1 MIRENPRIVF
11 RALQEDAELLAEVR
25 RLVLTDEVL
34 AMPGQLADVIERQ
47 DRAEGQLAEV
57 IRVQNALLETQNRI
71 LSDQDDMLE
80 TQGRLLEGQDEMRG
94 DIRALHGM
102 YRRQH
107 DDQSRFRGG
116 YADRGAR
123 KNSPD
128 IVGLFARHLGIS
140 PRQLNISELS
150 EAERKDMIGQ
160 NLEALRELDTS
171 DTAWLTFPRGDVIAR
186 ITDWDENGA
195 DAFYIAIEAS
205 YTGSRRDAQRAVDHA
220 KILRR
225 ATGQDAYPVV
235 AAVRMAPSAESMV
248 SDDVAQFVETG
259 NEDFAFWY
267 QLGEEGM
274 EPPDVC

>member
-25 RLVLTDEVL
+25 RLILTDELL
-34 AMPGQLADVIERQ
+34 AMPGQLAEVIET
-47 DRAEGQLAEV
+47 
-57 IRVQNALLETQNRI
+57 QNALLETQN
-71 LSDQDDMLE
+71 
-80 TQGRLLEGQDEMRG
+80 RLLEGQDEMRG

-107 DDQSRFRGG
+107 DDQGRFRGG

-128 IVGLFARHLGIS
+128 IVGLFARRLGIS
-140 PRQLNISELS
+140 PRQLNISDLS
-150 EAERKDMIGQ
+150 EAERKEMIGQ

-171 DTAWLTFPRGDVIAR
+171 DTAWLTFPRGDMIAR

-195 DAFYIAIEAS
+195 DPFYIAVEAS

-235 AAVRMAPSAESMV
+235 AAVRMAPNARSMV
-248 SDDVAQFVETG
+248 SDDVAQFVEAR
-259 NEDFAFWY
+259 NEDSAFWY
-267 QLGEEGM
+267 QLGESDL

>member
-25 RLVLTDEVL
+25 RLVLTDELL
-34 AMPGQLADVIERQ
+34 AMPGQLAEVIERQ

-57 IRVQNALLETQNRI
+57 IKTQNSLLETQN
-71 LSDQDDMLE
+71 
-80 TQGRLLEGQDEMRG
+80 RLLEGQDEMRG

-150 EAERKDMIGQ
+150 EAERKEMIGQ

-171 DTAWLTFPRGDVIAR
+171 DTAWLTFPRGDIISR
-186 ITDWDENGA
+186 ITNWDENGS
-195 DAFYIAIEAS
+195 DPFYIAVEAS

-235 AAVRMAPSAESMV
+235 AAVRMAPNARSMV
-248 SDDVAQFVETG
+248 SDDVAQFLEAR
-259 NEDFAFWY
+259 NEDSAFWY

-274 EPPDVC
+274 EPPEVF